1 MGVGFGLGNQMT
13 NLFST
18 QSQQPST
25 SQVPPPLPVAVSFF
39 VAVNGKQSGPFDL
52 GTLQAMATRNEFNK
66 DSLVWKQG
74 MSGWLAAGQ
83 VADLNSVFSNSP
95 PPIPS

>member
-1 MGVGFGLGNQMT
+1 VGYAMGNQMT
-13 NLFST
+13 NAFAT
-18 QSQQPST
+18 QQQPST
-25 SQVPPPLPVAVSFF
+25 PSQTPPPLPVAVSFF
-39 VAVNGKQSGPFDL
+39 VAVNGQQSGPFDL
-52 GTLQAMATRNEFNK
+52 VTLQAMSTRKEFRR

-83 VADLNSVFSNSP
+83 VAELNSVFSSTP